1 MEQLWVFARYLRVRR
16 RDQGETRDRLA
27 CTKSHTSSL
36 SLHFIKN
43 VFVAL
48 GFPELPGQGGES
60 DSEIEDNFIVQRLLD
75 LLVFIFPY
83 TPFPGTFGNPTIF
96 IFNDYL
102 SSSAKNC
109 SHFEFE
115 PCETNIQPLRS
126 MKAGKDRFQPCFCVC
141 RRFSRA
147 LMLHIHISAS
157 RARSALI
164 WISNISV
171 CFTVTWGASV
181 CGCVLG
187 KTSKDE
193 TRQIIFYWFYHK
205 TQRVTQLPKSRN
217 KHSSLHRRRYHYIVH
232 ASLSPSGKQNLSLF
246 MYMKTLCFV

>member
-1 MEQLWVFARYLRVRR
+1 M
-16 RDQGETRDRLA
+16 
-27 CTKSHTSSL
+27 
-36 SLHFIKN
+36 I
-43 VFVAL
+43 
-48 GFPELPGQGGES
+48 
-60 DSEIEDNFIVQRLLD
+60 QRLKTI
-75 LLVFIFPY
+75 LLFRDCLIFSFLCSHKPRSLALS
-83 TPFPGTFGNPTIF
+83 GNPTIF

-217 KHSSLHRRRYHYIVH
+217 KHSSLDGDIITSCMRLYRPQANRIYRFSCTWRHCVLFKM
-232 ASLSPSGKQNLSLF
+232 LSECFRNKLNRAPRIAFVVVKFLFDSNLVFRAQWSEHCVNVANKL
-246 MYMKTLCFV
+246 